1 VSAGIHGKDASQ
13 LCEEVRVNFASA
25 QDIGRI
31 ARHAAGLIFTHPL
44 QIMRIVTA
52 SFKASGVPGPKAL
65 ALGAKHLV
73 TTLGLV
79 NENLAI
85 WAGFSVVLQ
94 KSDRSN
100 GVGVA
105 NVQGIIAFSLEFPA
119 MGTGVFV
126 TGGTLPSGR
135 DEAVAV
141 GISTAVNELFGVVLV
156 HPLCGALTLQLMLG
170 VHQIGL
176 ESLKLFNLCMNVL
189 DLFVNALDEPVMRD
203 GSLSCR
209 EHGLFLC
216 EENVLLVL
224 GEVALKECLG
234 KTEMLKLRMCE
245 LSVAEHALRYSD
257 IIAAEECLVA
267 GAACGLS
274 A

>member
-1 VSAGIHGKDASQ
+1 VW
-13 LCEEVRVNFASA
+13 
-25 QDIGRI
+25 
-31 ARHAAGLIFTHPL
+31 
-44 QIMRIVTA
+44 IVPA
-52 SFKASGVPGPKAL
+52 SFKPAGVPGPKAL
-65 ALGAKHLV
+65 ALSAKHLV
-73 TTLGLV
+73 TALRLV

-85 WAGFSVVLQ
+85 GTRFGVVLQ

-141 GISTAVNELFGVVLV
+141 GISTAVNELFGVVV
-156 HPLCGALTLQLMLG
+156 VVVVVPPLCGALTLQLILC

-176 ESLKLFNLCMNVL
+176 ESLKLLNLCMNVL
-189 DLFVNALDEPVMRD
+189 DLVVNALDETVMRD

-209 EHGLFLC
+209 KHGLFLC

-224 GEVALKECLG
+224 CEIALKECLG
-234 KTEMLKLRMCE
+234 KTEMLKLRMSE
-245 LSVAEHALRYSD
+245 LSVAEHALGNGY
-257 IIAAEECLVA
+257 IVATEECLVA

-274 A
+274 T

>member
-1 VSAGIHGKDASQ
+1 
-13 LCEEVRVNFASA
+13 
-25 QDIGRI
+25 
-31 ARHAAGLIFTHPL
+31 
-44 QIMRIVTA
+44 
-52 SFKASGVPGPKAL
+52 
-65 ALGAKHLV
+65 
-73 TTLGLV
+73 V

-85 WAGFSVVLQ
+85 GTRLCVGLE

-105 NVQGIIAFSLEFPA
+105 NMCGIIAFSLELPA

-141 GISTAVNELFGVVLV
+141 GISTSVNELFSGGVVNI
-156 HPLCGALTLQLMLG
+156 LCGALTLQLMLG
-170 VHQIGL
+170 DQQIGL
-176 ESLKLFNLCMNVL
+176 EGLKLLDLCMNVL
-189 DLFVNALDEPVMRD
+189 DLVVNALDETVMRD

-209 EHGLFLC
+209 KHGLFLC

-224 GEVALKECLG
+224 GEIALKECLG
-234 KTEMLKLRMCE
+234 ETEMLKLRMGE
-245 LSVAEHALRYSD
+245 MSVAEHALGNGD
-257 IIAAEECLVA
+257 IVATEECLVA

>member
-1 VSAGIHGKDASQ
+1 VW
-13 LCEEVRVNFASA
+13 
-25 QDIGRI
+25 
-31 ARHAAGLIFTHPL
+31 
-44 QIMRIVTA
+44 IVPA
-52 SFKASGVPGPKAL
+52 SFKPAGVPGPKAL
-65 ALGAKHLV
+65 ALSAKHLV
-73 TTLGLV
+73 TALRLV

-85 WAGFSVVLQ
+85 GTRFGVVLQ

-141 GISTAVNELFGVVLV
+141 GISTAVNELFSVVV
-156 HPLCGALTLQLMLG
+156 VPPLCGALTLQLMLG
-170 VHQIGL
+170 DQQIGL
-176 ESLKLFNLCMNVL
+176 ESLKLLNLCMNVL
-189 DLFVNALDEPVMRD
+189 DLVVNALDETVMRD

-209 EHGLFLC
+209 KHGLFLC

-224 GEVALKECLG
+224 CEIALKECLG
-234 KTEMLKLRMCE
+234 KTEMLKLRMSE
-245 LSVAEHALRYSD
+245 LSVAEHALGNGY
-257 IIAAEECLVA
+257 IVATEECLVA

-274 A
+274 T

>member
-1 VSAGIHGKDASQ
+1 M
-13 LCEEVRVNFASA
+13 CEEMRVNFASA
-25 QDIGRI
+25 QHIARI
-31 ARHAAGLIFTHPL
+31 ARHAAGLIFAHPL

-52 SFKASGVPGPKAL
+52 SFKSSGVPGPKAL

-73 TTLGLV
+73 TALGLV

-85 WAGFSVVLQ
+85 WAGFGVVLQ
-94 KSDRSN
+94 KSDRGN

-135 DEAVAV
+135 HEAVAV

-156 HPLCGALTLQLMLG
+156 HPLCGALTLQLKLG

-176 ESLKLFNLCMNVL
+176 ESLKLIDLCLNVL
-189 DLFVNALDEPVMRD
+189 DLVVNALDETVMRN

-209 EHGLFLC
+209 KHGLFLC

-224 GEVALKECLG
+224 GEIALKECLG
-234 KTEMLKLRMCE
+234 KTEMLKLRMSE
-245 LSVAEHALRYSD
+245 LSVAEHALGNGH
-257 IIAAEECLVA
+257 IVTTKECLVA
-267 GAACGLS
+267 
-274 A
+274 